1 MDREQFLEQLAA
13 PAGGKENIGLCDFR
27 SGCLSVTVKD
37 RSVIDLNAIRGL
49 PGVADAELLRSRL
62 RITLDQTIMEELQM
76 AKKEDY
82 GALAKQILSLVG
94 GAENVSNATHCATRL
109 RFNLKDE
116 SKADTDAIKGLAGV
130 VGVAQANGQ
139 YQVIIGA
146 EVTQVYEKLSGMLG
160 TAPAA
165 AAPAPKGKW
174 YDRVIDTLTGIFT
187 PILPPLT
194 AAGMIKAVLAIL
206 VAFKLV
212 SNTSSTYQVI
222 NFMGDA
228 TFYFLP
234 IPLAEPPS

>member
-37 RSVIDLNAIRGL
+37 RSVIDLNTIRGL

-62 RITLDQTIMEELQM
+62 RITPDQTIMEELQM

-160 TAPAA
+160 TAPE
-165 AAPAPKGKW
+165 
-174 YDRVIDTLTGIFT
+174 
-187 PILPPLT
+187 PPPPRASGT
-194 AAGMIKAVLAIL
+194 TV
-206 VAFKLV
+206 
-212 SNTSSTYQVI
+212 SST
-222 NFMGDA
+222 
-228 TFYFLP
+228 P
-234 IPLAEPPS
+234 

>member
-116 SKADTDAIKGLAGV
+116 SKADTDAIKAATEELTKV
-130 VGVAQANGQ
+130 FYDISSKLYQQANPQGGAADAGQ
-139 YQVIIGA
+139 QAGGAAGNGGAQGGDGQDYYDADYQV
-146 EVTQVYEKLSGMLG
+146 VDDDK
-160 TAPAA
+160 
-165 AAPAPKGKW
+165 K
-174 YDRVIDTLTGIFT
+174 
-187 PILPPLT
+187 
-194 AAGMIKAVLAIL
+194 
-206 VAFKLV
+206 
-212 SNTSSTYQVI
+212 
-222 NFMGDA
+222 
-228 TFYFLP
+228 
-234 IPLAEPPS
+234 

>member
-1 MDREQFLEQLAA
+1 
-13 PAGGKENIGLCDFR
+13 
-27 SGCLSVTVKD
+27 
-37 RSVIDLNAIRGL
+37 
-49 PGVADAELLRSRL
+49 
-62 RITLDQTIMEELQM
+62 M

-146 EVTQVYEKLSGMLG
+146 EVTLVYEKLSGMLG

-165 AAPAPKGKW
+165 AAPAPSA
-174 YDRVIDTLTGIFT
+174 
-187 PILPPLT
+187 PI
-194 AAGMIKAVLAIL
+194 
-206 VAFKLV
+206 
-212 SNTSSTYQVI
+212 TSSLSEISPPAITGTLLVLHI
-222 NFMGDA
+222 
-228 TFYFLP
+228 FLRIFGIRP
-234 IPLAEPPS
+234 GSTSTTSGSCSC